1 MPLTNPGI
9 DWDSRVDSK
18 PQTSALR
25 PKERE
30 REGERERERGLC
42 ALTPQEWSREC
53 HRMYRFRHPLPLHG
67 RIDSALAGWQAWGS

>member
-30 REGERERERGLC
+30 REGERERVRVLDPELQTVKPYSG
-42 ALTPQEWSREC
+42 A
-53 HRMYRFRHPLPLHG
+53 
-67 RIDSALAGWQAWGS
+67 

>member
-53 HRMYRFRHPLPLHG
+53 HRMYPWYGLCLDFERERHEPRFWPEFK
-67 RIDSALAGWQAWGS
+67 Q